1 MQGELRH
8 LKSKWSSYSY
18 ILLPLV
24 EWIVISFSVLD
35 AAVVLVIG
43 RFSGV
48 VLFVPLGVVG
58 VVLREEVTTKR

>member
-1 MQGELRH
+1 M
-8 LKSKWSSYSY
+8 
-18 ILLPLV
+18 
-24 EWIVISFSVLD
+24 LD

-58 VVLREEVTTKR
+58 EGFVLREKETTKRQKKIILNSNYLL

>member
-1 MQGELRH
+1 M
-8 LKSKWSSYSY
+8 
-18 ILLPLV
+18 
-24 EWIVISFSVLD
+24 LD

-58 VVLREEVTTKR
+58 EGFVLREEETTKR